1 MTAST
6 GTAQF
11 GAEIPRRIQLIVD
24 VPQRLNNQAISEVC
38 NITAS
43 RVRFELS
50 AAYRQQI
57 AERIAA
63 RRGAPRRARG
73 ALLLTPD
80 EGERSCTSW
89 TWRALCPCSGR
100 WLLMARPSHV
110 GTPAGAAR
118 TAFQQCAALV
128 WSKVF
133 RRAACCNGQMLM
145 TFGRRRAAGG
155 RRKWPQRG
163 SPSSPPPVVF
173 ELFSGC
179 VVWRRRVPALSAE
192 LYRETTDE

>member
-1 MTAST
+1 MYLTDAP
-6 GTAQF
+6 ACLPLL
-11 GAEIPRRIQLIVD
+11 GALAPHGQTFTRRD
-24 VPQRLNNQAISEVC
+24 
-38 NITAS
+38 AS
-43 RVRFELS
+43 RG
-50 AAYRQQI
+50 
-57 AERIAA
+57 
-63 RRGAPRRARG
+63 GAF
-73 ALLLTPD
+73 LL
-80 EGERSCTSW
+80 
-89 TWRALCPCSGR
+89 
-100 WLLMARPSHV
+100 
-110 GTPAGAAR
+110 
-118 TAFQQCAALV
+118 CAALV